1 LVARIYHG
9 IYMSRSPFPIPSVS
23 SINDRLQGYLSLFLL
38 CKSRVSLPSVMN
50 HDYICT
56 CRVLPS
62 LRSPSRQL
70 WYPGRRVPFQSSR
83 QSCRLTAF
91 LVGYHQSKMMNT
103 PAKVIRPVVI
113 KKIRSRWDRE
123 DEALFLCLAVAVAS
137 AGTVTVAAAAEADWT
152 ADE

>member
-1 LVARIYHG
+1 
-9 IYMSRSPFPIPSVS
+9 MSRSLLPIPSVS
-23 SINDRLQGYLSLFLL
+23 SVNDQLQGFLSVFLL
-38 CKSRVSLPSVMN
+38 CKCRASLPFVMN

-56 CRVLPS
+56 CRVLIS

-70 WYPGRRVPFQSSR
+70 WYPGRRVSFQSSR
-83 QSCRLTAF
+83 QSCCLTAF

-113 KKIRSRWDRE
+113 KKIGSRWDRE

-137 AGTVTVAAAAEADWT
+137 AGTVTVAAAAEAD
-152 ADE
+152 

>member
-1 LVARIYHG
+1 
-9 IYMSRSPFPIPSVS
+9 
-23 SINDRLQGYLSLFLL
+23 
-38 CKSRVSLPSVMN
+38 
-50 HDYICT
+50 
-56 CRVLPS
+56 
-62 LRSPSRQL
+62 
-70 WYPGRRVPFQSSR
+70 
-83 QSCRLTAF
+83 
-91 LVGYHQSKMMNT
+91 MMNT